1 MVDRTDPLVFDTSES
16 SKVRGAVAGR
26 SLRRA
31 ARSLGCA
38 ACASA
43 RASHVGVAVVA
54 SRVRRHTHVS
64 PGLKPALLDM
74 QGVGIHAMEVYF
86 PRTAVKQTELEK

>member
-1 MVDRTDPLVFDTSES
+1 M
-16 SKVRGAVAGR
+16 
-26 SLRRA
+26 
-31 ARSLGCA
+31 
-38 ACASA
+38 
-43 RASHVGVAVVA
+43 A

-74 QGVGIHAMEVYF
+74 QGVEIHAMEVYF